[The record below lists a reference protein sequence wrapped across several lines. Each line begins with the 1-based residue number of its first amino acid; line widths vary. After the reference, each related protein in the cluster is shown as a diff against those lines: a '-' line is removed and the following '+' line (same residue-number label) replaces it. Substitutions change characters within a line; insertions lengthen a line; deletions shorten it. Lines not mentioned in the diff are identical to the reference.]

1 MLQTVVNTAYCC
13 LILLAKLIQ
22 KIVFGELRVVEKQV
36 NNKIQKIMFG
46 ELRVVEKQVNRQ
58 FNYIFHAYG

>member
-1 MLQTVVNTAYCC
+1 
-13 LILLAKLIQ
+13 
-22 KIVFGELRVVEKQV
+22 VFGELRVVEKQV

>member
-1 MLQTVVNTAYCC
+1 VLQTVVNTAYCC

-36 NNKIQKIMFG
+36 NSKIQKIVW
-46 ELRVVEKQVNRQ
+46 R
-58 FNYIFHAYG
+58 A